1 MSCASSARAAPV
13 APASSTR
20 ARGSSSSSTR
30 RDAATRVEARS
41 RLDGRGSVSRTRR
54 RVARASRTAT
64 RAFVPSTTYEG
75 DDGVPFFALS
85 DADRASELR
94 ADADAVA
101 EAAARPDAVLLPLTG
116 ADVWVIPTD
125 VPVPED
131 DDASA
136 PHHEDDRGAHR
147 WIPAEALLRHLPPET
162 LPRDR
167 LSFLGFRG
175 ADGAPVF
182 AADVGRP
189 AAGEPEPDDAS
200 EPAAESDERREGGSS
215 TGTLADAVVAA
226 ASRHPFSGAA
236 ALGIAPDAF
245 PSAVVRRDAKSVG
258 PEMRRGDASLL
269 AAAAGLVRWQR
280 SQRFCSRCGA
290 PTRLVKAGHKA
301 ACTADGC
308 RGAFYPILMPAVLT
322 LCTCGDY
329 ALLGRNS
336 KWPRGF
342 YSCLAG
348 FVDQSESLEQA
359 VAREVLE
366 ESGIAI
372 APGSARYASSQPW
385 PFPCQ
390 LMVGFRAEVV
400 PRTIR
405 VGSGAENGNASNAG
419 KASSASKA
427 SNAFSFSYPPTPS
440 LDIAELRDARWFH
453 RDWLREQIG
462 KHVDPRE
469 ARGGVAREIPVG
481 EIALPGTHA
490 MARRLVEQWVAEPNE
505 DEGAGANLRS
515 AARAVALAGGEP
527 PPLRPPTNVSC
538 VFAVAELVGKG
549 GGRATVLRFQPTGG
563 GGAPTPNDHARLAE
577 SLAREAKKHG
587 CATIRA
593 LGGGQLCFR
602 GGEVSESAES
612 DDEREACMM
621 VVVRSGGGGDSGG
634 AEVDAA
640 PPELVAALMR
650 RAYPMHDA
658 LAPGALSGETFA
670 GRKYQY

>member
-20 ARGSSSSSTR
+20 ARGSSSSTTR
-30 RDAATRVEARS
+30 RDVATRVEARS
-41 RLDGRGSVSRTRR
+41 RLDGRGPVSRTRR
-54 RVARASRTAT
+54 RVARASSTAT

-125 VPVPED
+125 VPEN

-136 PHHEDDRGAHR
+136 PHHEHEDDRGAHR

-182 AADVGRP
+182 AADVRRP
-189 AAGEPEPDDAS
+189 GAGEPDD
-200 EPAAESDERREGGSS
+200 G

-245 PSAVVRRDAKSVG
+245 SSAVVCRDAKSVG

-390 LMVGFRAEVV
+390 LMVGFRAEVA

-405 VGSGAENGNASNAG
+405 VGGGAGAGSGAENGNGNGNASNENG
-419 KASSASKA
+419 KASNG
-427 SNAFSFSYPPTPS
+427 NAFAFSYPPTPS

-469 ARGGVAREIPVG
+469 AKGGVAREIPVG

-490 MARRLVEQWVAEPNE
+490 MARRLVEQWAAEPNE

-538 VFAVAELVGKG
+538 AFAVAEFVGKG

>member
-1 MSCASSARAAPV
+1 M
-13 APASSTR
+13 
-20 ARGSSSSSTR
+20 
-30 RDAATRVEARS
+30 
-41 RLDGRGSVSRTRR
+41 
-54 RVARASRTAT
+54 
-64 RAFVPSTTYEG
+64 
-75 DDGVPFFALS
+75 PFFALS

-125 VPVPED
+125 VPED

-189 AAGEPEPDDAS
+189 AAGVPEPDDAS
-200 EPAAESDERREGGSS
+200 EPAAESDERREEG

-245 PSAVVRRDAKSVG
+245 PSAVVCRDAKSVG

-308 RGAFYPILMPAVLT
+308 RGAFYPIPMPAVLT

-390 LMVGFRAEVV
+390 LMVGFRAEVA

-405 VGSGAENGNASNAG
+405 VGSGAENGNANASN
-419 KASSASKA
+419 A

-469 ARGGVAREIPVG
+469 AKGGVAREIPVG

-490 MARRLVEQWVAEPNE
+490 MARRLVEQWAAEPNE

-515 AARAVALAGGEP
+515 AARAVALAGANRRRSDPRRTSRTRSRWRNSSGKAAGARRCFDFNPRGVAARRRRTITPGSPRASRE
-527 PPLRPPTNVSC
+527 RRRNTGARRFARWAEDSC
-538 VFAVAELVGKG
+538 VSGVG
-549 GGRATVLRFQPTGG
+549 R
-563 GGAPTPNDHARLAE
+563 
-577 SLAREAKKHG
+577 
-587 CATIRA
+587 
-593 LGGGQLCFR
+593 
-602 GGEVSESAES
+602 
-612 DDEREACMM
+612 
-621 VVVRSGGGGDSGG
+621 
-634 AEVDAA
+634 
-640 PPELVAALMR
+640 
-650 RAYPMHDA
+650 
-658 LAPGALSGETFA
+658 
-670 GRKYQY
+670 

>member
-1 MSCASSARAAPV
+1 M
-13 APASSTR
+13 
-20 ARGSSSSSTR
+20 
-30 RDAATRVEARS
+30 
-41 RLDGRGSVSRTRR
+41 
-54 RVARASRTAT
+54 
-64 RAFVPSTTYEG
+64 
-75 DDGVPFFALS
+75 
-85 DADRASELR
+85 
-94 ADADAVA
+94 
-101 EAAARPDAVLLPLTG
+101 
-116 ADVWVIPTD
+116 
-125 VPVPED
+125 
-131 DDASA
+131 
-136 PHHEDDRGAHR
+136 
-147 WIPAEALLRHLPPET
+147 
-162 LPRDR
+162 
-167 LSFLGFRG
+167 
-175 ADGAPVF
+175 
-182 AADVGRP
+182 
-189 AAGEPEPDDAS
+189 
-200 EPAAESDERREGGSS
+200 
-215 TGTLADAVVAA
+215 
-226 ASRHPFSGAA
+226 
-236 ALGIAPDAF
+236 
-245 PSAVVRRDAKSVG
+245 
-258 PEMRRGDASLL
+258 
-269 AAAAGLVRWQR
+269 
-280 SQRFCSRCGA
+280 
-290 PTRLVKAGHKA
+290 KAGHKA

-308 RGAFYPILMPAVLT
+308 RGAFYPNLMPAVLT

-366 ESGIAI
+366 ESGIAVE
-372 APGSARYASSQPW
+372 PGSARYASSQPW

-390 LMVGFRAEVV
+390 LMVGFRAEVA

-405 VGSGAENGNASNAG
+405 VGGAAGSGSGTEKARGRGNGDGRGNAFA
-419 KASSASKA
+419 
-427 SNAFSFSYPPTPS
+427 FSYPPTPS

-469 ARGGVAREIPVG
+469 AKGGVTREIPVG

-505 DEGAGANLRS
+505 DGGAGANLRS
-515 AARAVALAGGEP
+515 AVRAVALAGGRTAAAQAADE
-527 PPLRPPTNVSC
+527 RPVRVC
-538 VFAVAELVGKG
+538 G
-549 GGRATVLRFQPTGG
+549 GGTRRERRRARDGASISTHGG
-563 GGAPTPNDHARLAE
+563 WRRADAERSRQAR
-577 SLAREAKKHG
+577 REPRERG
-587 CATIRA
+587 EETRVRDDSRA
-593 LGGGQLCFR
+593 GRRTAVFP

-650 RAYPMHDA
+650 RAYPMHDT

>member
-1 MSCASSARAAPV
+1 
-13 APASSTR
+13 
-20 ARGSSSSSTR
+20 
-30 RDAATRVEARS
+30 
-41 RLDGRGSVSRTRR
+41 
-54 RVARASRTAT
+54 
-64 RAFVPSTTYEG
+64 
-75 DDGVPFFALS
+75 
-85 DADRASELR
+85 
-94 ADADAVA
+94 
-101 EAAARPDAVLLPLTG
+101 
-116 ADVWVIPTD
+116 
-125 VPVPED
+125 
-131 DDASA
+131 
-136 PHHEDDRGAHR
+136 
-147 WIPAEALLRHLPPET
+147 
-162 LPRDR
+162 
-167 LSFLGFRG
+167 
-175 ADGAPVF
+175 
-182 AADVGRP
+182 
-189 AAGEPEPDDAS
+189 
-200 EPAAESDERREGGSS
+200 
-215 TGTLADAVVAA
+215 
-226 ASRHPFSGAA
+226 
-236 ALGIAPDAF
+236 
-245 PSAVVRRDAKSVG
+245 
-258 PEMRRGDASLL
+258 MRRGDASLL

-308 RGAFYPILMPAVLT
+308 RGAFYPNLMPAVLT

-366 ESGIAI
+366 ESGIAVE
-372 APGSARYASSQPW
+372 PGSARYASSQPW

-390 LMVGFRAEVV
+390 LMVGFRAEVA

-405 VGSGAENGNASNAG
+405 VGGAAGSGSGTEKARGRGNGDGRGNAFA
-419 KASSASKA
+419 
-427 SNAFSFSYPPTPS
+427 FSYPPTPS

-469 ARGGVAREIPVG
+469 AKGGVTREIPVG

-505 DEGAGANLRS
+505 DGGAGANLRS
-515 AARAVALAGGEP
+515 AVRAVALAGGEP
-527 PPLRPPTNVSC
+527 PPLRPPTNVPC
-538 VFAVAELVGKG
+538 AFAVAELVGKG

-650 RAYPMHDA
+650 RAYPMHDT